1 MNIRAIITNLINSL
15 LDGSFE
21 RMRIISQMN
30 AAFKEY
36 FTTGEFNRLCKVSIS
51 QGNSAF
57 AHEMS
62 SIWIRSGFKI
72 TIENDYSLRESEM
85 EELASNVTDNAAFV
99 RQLMAV
105 GFDTLTIKGKTTG
118 KTKSFA
124 LKRYANLNQY
134 FISVPL
140 KSGRS

>member
-30 AAFKEY
+30 AAFKED
-36 FTTGEFNRLCKVSIS
+36 FTTGEFKRLGKVSIS

-62 SIWIRSGFKI
+62 SLWIRSGFKI

-134 FISVPL
+134 FIS
-140 KSGRS
+140 

>member
-36 FTTGEFNRLCKVSIS
+36 FTTGEFKRLCKVSIS

-99 RQLMAV
+99 RQLMAI
-105 GFDTLTIKGKTTG
+105 GLDTLIIKGKTTG

-134 FISVPL
+134 FIS
-140 KSGRS
+140 

>member
-36 FTTGEFNRLCKVSIS
+36 FTTGQFNRLCKVSIS

-99 RQLMAV
+99 RQLMAI
-105 GFDTLTIKGKTTG
+105 GFDTLIIKGKTTG

-134 FISVPL
+134 FIS
-140 KSGRS
+140 